1 MTIPPLPLAN
11 LWTAFVDSNGIGKT
25 IVLVQVA
32 MSVLIWSFM
41 GARRADLKRI
51 MHASDEFRRFFS
63 EADAI
68 LGYYFQKPL
77 SHNPLIVVY
86 MAASR
91 RLVRELER
99 VGGIVAGVGDTTG
112 RTLSTASM
120 ALVKGVAEETLSTES
135 LKLENGMGYLAAGTT
150 IAPFLGLLGTVWGV
164 LDAFQVMGAKGAVN
178 LSEVAPSLSTA
189 MLTTVVGLVV
199 AIPSVVGYNLLVNR
213 IRRITISLDGF
224 TDEYLARALAEF
236 GGDKR

>member
-1 MTIPPLPLAN
+1 
-11 LWTAFVDSNGIGKT
+11 
-25 IVLVQVA
+25 
-32 MSVLIWSFM
+32 
-41 GARRADLKRI
+41 
-51 MHASDEFRRFFS
+51 
-63 EADAI
+63 
-68 LGYYFQKPL
+68 
-77 SHNPLIVVY
+77 
-86 MAASR
+86 
-91 RLVRELER
+91 
-99 VGGIVAGVGDTTG
+99 
-112 RTLSTASM
+112 
-120 ALVKGVAEETLSTES
+120 
-135 LKLENGMGYLAAGTT
+135 MGYLAAGTT